1 MAQIIK
7 IGNSQGIRIPKPIV
21 ELAQLQGKELDFVV
35 LGDGLL
41 ITAQKNPRATWRN
54 SKNSR
59 EIKSVW
65 KW

>member
-21 ELAQLQGKELDFVV
+21 ELASLAGKELDFVV

-41 ITAQKNPRATWRN
+41 ITAVKKPRASWQMDN
-54 SKNSR
+54 ELMEL
-59 EIKSVW
+59 EIAW